1 MAEDK
6 KGFLLY
12 ADLIHTIEKM
22 PNDKAGL
29 LFKHILNYVNDLNP
43 VTDDLIVELTF
54 EPIKQQLKRDLL
66 KYKETKIDKSNGG
79 KLGNLKRWHKDL
91 HDKVIKNELDI
102 NEALEIANNRKT
114 SHTDNMQSQP
124 IAEIAVNVNDNV
136 SVNVNDN
143 DNVKEKLNKQLII
156 SSTPKNEFSESVN
169 NFYDYVLKYFEE
181 KFIPKTDKQ
190 ISSWKECIDK
200 LIRIDGYDLKH
211 IHEIIKTFREDN
223 FWKTNFNSLPKL
235 REKNN
240 TGEKYIDVFSVK
252 LKNKNQNGKQSTIGE
267 TRDEINDRAKREIST
282 SIINTLNGEL
292 RDQFGH

>member
-1 MAEDK
+1 MIMAEDK

-91 HDKVIKNELDI
+91 HDKVVKNELDI

-114 SHTDNMQSQP
+114 SHTDTMQS
-124 IAEIAVNVNDNV
+124 
-136 SVNVNDN
+136 
-143 DNVKEKLNKQLII
+143 
-156 SSTPKNEFSESVN
+156 
-169 NFYDYVLKYFEE
+169 
-181 KFIPKTDKQ
+181 
-190 ISSWKECIDK
+190 
-200 LIRIDGYDLKH
+200 
-211 IHEIIKTFREDN
+211 
-223 FWKTNFNSLPKL
+223 
-235 REKNN
+235 
-240 TGEKYIDVFSVK
+240 
-252 LKNKNQNGKQSTIGE
+252 
-267 TRDEINDRAKREIST
+267 
-282 SIINTLNGEL
+282 
-292 RDQFGH
+292 

>member
-91 HDKVIKNELDI
+91 HDKVVKNELDI

-114 SHTDNMQSQP
+114 SHTDTMQSQP
-124 IAEIAVNVNDNV
+124 IGQIAVNVNDNV
-136 SVNVNDN
+136 NVNDINNNIIESFDFDGLLVFINSTFGKNFKLIN
-143 DNVKEKLNKQLII
+143 DKVKKKYKALMKQG
-156 SSTPKNEFSESVN
+156 
-169 NFYDYVLKYFEE
+169 YDK
-181 KFIPKTDKQ
+181 KQ
-190 ISSWKECIDK
+190 IVKAMINAKENSYHKETNYQYCTPEFFSRTETIDK
-200 LIRIDGYDLKH
+200 YSEIAIKQKSNNVIDNYYGL
-211 IHEIIKTFREDN
+211 
-223 FWKTNFNSLPKL
+223 
-235 REKNN
+235 
-240 TGEKYIDVFSVK
+240 
-252 LKNKNQNGKQSTIGE
+252 
-267 TRDEINDRAKREIST
+267 
-282 SIINTLNGEL
+282 
-292 RDQFGH
+292 

>member
-91 HDKVIKNELDI
+91 HDKVVKNELDI

-114 SHTDNMQSQP
+114 SHTDTMQSQP
-124 IAEIAVNVNDNV
+124 IGQIAVNVNDNV
-136 SVNVNDN
+136 N
-143 DNVKEKLNKQLII
+143 DNVINNNIEKRKLKFAETIKPFVDKYGKENC
-156 SSTPKNEFSESVN
+156 N
-169 NFYDYVLKYFEE
+169 NFFKYWTEPNKSNTKLLFELQKTWDTKRRLERWCKNDFNKSKILDSNVYVPTQE
-181 KFIPKTDKQ
+181 
-190 ISSWKECIDK
+190 
-200 LIRIDGYDLKH
+200 
-211 IHEIIKTFREDN
+211 
-223 FWKTNFNSLPKL
+223 
-235 REKNN
+235 
-240 TGEKYIDVFSVK
+240 
-252 LKNKNQNGKQSTIGE
+252 
-267 TRDEINDRAKREIST
+267 
-282 SIINTLNGEL
+282 LN
-292 RDQFGH
+292 

>member
-91 HDKVIKNELDI
+91 HDKVVKNELDI
-102 NEALEIANNRKT
+102 NKALEIANNRKT
-114 SHTDNMQSQP
+114 SHTDTMQSQP
-124 IAEIAVNVNDNV
+124 IGQIAVNVNDNV
-136 SVNVNDN
+136 NVNVINNNIETRKINFANSLKPFLDTYGKDTLNDFYFYWTEHGEK
-143 DNVKEKLNKQLII
+143 DKKMRYEKEKSFDI
-156 SSTPKNEFSESVN
+156 
-169 NFYDYVLKYFEE
+169 
-181 KFIPKTDKQ
+181 
-190 ISSWKECIDK
+190 
-200 LIRIDGYDLKH
+200 
-211 IHEIIKTFREDN
+211 
-223 FWKTNFNSLPKL
+223 KL
-235 REKNN
+235 RLKRWTKNEKNN
-240 TGEKYIDVFSVK
+240 AFKKEVLFVTPEGIEITDKLVLHTYQQTG
-252 LKNKNQNGKQSTIGE
+252 
-267 TRDEINDRAKREIST
+267 
-282 SIINTLNGEL
+282 II
-292 RDQFGH
+292 

>member
-91 HDKVIKNELDI
+91 HDKVVKNELDI

-114 SHTDNMQSQP
+114 SHTDTMQSQP
-124 IAEIAVNVNDNV
+124 IGQIAVNVNDNV
-136 SVNVNDN
+136 SVNDKVINNINIESIDY
-143 DNVKEKLNKQLII
+143 DVFLDFINKTFSRKFQLINDKVKNKYKALLKQGYKKNQI
-156 SSTPKNEFSESVN
+156 KQAVINASKNDYHKQTNYQYCTPEYFSRAE
-169 NFYDYVLKYFEE
+169 
-181 KFIPKTDKQ
+181 T
-190 ISSWKECIDK
+190 IDK
-200 LIRIDGYDLKH
+200 
-211 IHEIIKTFREDN
+211 
-223 FWKTNFNSLPKL
+223 
-235 REKNN
+235 
-240 TGEKYIDVFSVK
+240 FSNINIVDESNLSIEEQI
-252 LKNKNQNGKQSTIGE
+252 LKNYKS
-267 TRDEINDRAKREIST
+267 
-282 SIINTLNGEL
+282 
-292 RDQFGH
+292 